1 MRKAFETAYQKSFS
15 RLLPGVPIK
24 IVNLRTAAIG
34 VRPRFDLSALA
45 PDDNAD
51 LGKARRGS
59 REVWF
64 DGKWWATAI
73 YARLDLPVGSDIAG
87 PAILEQPD
95 ATTVIAPGFQ
105 ARVDAFGNVIVELI

>member
-1 MRKAFETAYQKSFS
+1 
-15 RLLPGVPIK
+15 
-24 IVNLRTAAIG
+24 
-34 VRPRFDLSALA
+34 
-45 PDDNAD
+45 
-51 LGKARRGS
+51 S
-59 REVWF
+59 REGWF
-64 DGKWWATAI
+64 DGNWWATAI